1 MKVVVTQKLPFDVE
15 KYLQGF
21 ELDYNKTEKELSKI
35 EIIEKIRDA
44 DGIITMLCDTIDKE
58 VIDAALNLKVIANYA
73 VGYNNIDFNYAKD
86 KGIIVCNTPD
96 VLTETTA
103 ELAVAL
109 LLAVARRIVEGHK
122 FVENK
127 KFKGWKPELLLGTDL
142 YKKTVGIY
150 GFGKIGQTIGRILKG
165 FDVELI
171 YNTRNRNYHAE
182 LLTGAKYVTFDSL
195 ITESD
200 IVIIAAPLNESTKHR
215 FTLNEFKKMK
225 SSAILINIGRGPIV
239 KEDDLYIALKEGIIS
254 GAGLDV
260 FEHEPK
266 IFEGLYELN
275 NIVMLPH
282 IGSASIETRRSMAK
296 LCCDSIID
304 VLINKKKPFNSV
316 N

>member
-1 MKVVVTQKLPFDVE
+1 MKIVITQKLPFDIE

-21 ELDYNKTEKELSKI
+21 VLDYNKTDKELSKD
-35 EIIEKIRDA
+35 EIIKKIQDA
-44 DGIITMLCDTIDKE
+44 DGIITMLSDAIDKE
-58 VIDAALNLKVIANYA
+58 VIDAATKLKVIANYA
-73 VGYNNIDFNYAKD
+73 VGYNNIDFNYAK
-86 KGIIVCNTPD
+86 KRGIVVCNTPD

-109 LLAVARRIVEGHK
+109 LLSVTRRIVEGHK

-127 KFKGWKPELLLGTDL
+127 KFKGWKPELLLGMDL

-165 FDVELI
+165 FDVNLI
-171 YNTRNRNYHAE
+171 YNTRNKNYQAE

-200 IVIIAAPLNESTKHR
+200 IIIIAAPLNETTKYR
-215 FTLNEFKKMK
+215 FTISEFKMMK
-225 SSAILINIGRGPIV
+225 PSAILINIGRGPIV
-239 KEDDLYIALKEGIIS
+239 KEDDLYLALKEGVIS

-266 IFEGLYELN
+266 IFEGLFELN

-282 IGSASIETRRSMAK
+282 IGSASTETRKAMAK
-296 LCCDSIID
+296 LCCDSVLD
-304 VLINKKKPFNSV
+304 VLINKKKPFNSI

>member
-1 MKVVVTQKLPFDVE
+1 MKIVVTQKLPFDIK

-21 ELDYNKTEKELSKI
+21 ELDYNETENELSKK
-35 EIIEKIRDA
+35 EILEKIRDA
-44 DGIITMLCDTIDKE
+44 DGIITMLSDTIDKD
-58 VIDAALNLKVIANYA
+58 VIDAAPKLKVISNYA
-73 VGYNNIDFNYAKD
+73 VGYNNIDFNYAKER
-86 KGIIVCNTPD
+86 GIVVCNTPD

-109 LLAVARRIVEGHK
+109 LLSVTRRIVEGHK

-127 KFKGWKPELLLGTDL
+127 KFRGWKPELLLGTDL
-142 YKKTVGIY
+142 NKKTLGIY

-165 FDVELI
+165 FDVKLL
-171 YNTRNRNYHAE
+171 YNTRNRNHQAE
-182 LLTGAKYVTFDSL
+182 LLTGAQYVTFDSL

-200 IVIIAAPLNESTKHR
+200 IVIIAAPLNESTKYR

-239 KEDDLYIALKEGIIS
+239 KEDDLYTALKEGVIS

-266 IFEGLYELN
+266 IFEGLFQLN

-282 IGSASIETRRSMAK
+282 IGSASTETRKAMAK
-296 LCCDSIID
+296 LCCDSILD
-304 VLINKKKPFNSV
+304 VLINNKKPYNSI